1 MYDPL
6 DQIPY
11 DQLIAEIERRAYK
24 RGYDAGR
31 KYTWHMRN
39 NDKLEAAQSRLNQL
53 AADITTVNSRAK
65 CGNHRKQRHRD
76 EYGV

>member
-1 MYDPL
+1 MYDHL

-39 NDKLEAAQSRLNQL
+39 NDKLEAAQSRLTQL
-53 AADITTVNSRAK
+53 AADINTVNSRAK
-65 CGNHRKQRHRD
+65 WGNRPKQRHRD
-76 EYGV
+76 EYSV